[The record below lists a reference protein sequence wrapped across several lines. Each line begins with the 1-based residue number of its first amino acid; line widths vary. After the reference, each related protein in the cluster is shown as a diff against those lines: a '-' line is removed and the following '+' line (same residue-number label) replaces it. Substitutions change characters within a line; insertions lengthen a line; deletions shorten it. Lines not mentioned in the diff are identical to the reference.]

1 MEEEFLKR
9 YEEIMQLFDIVSAK
23 GYCIEEVE
31 DAEKIVGTIPI
42 ALKIFYLNYGKSD
55 TLQHLQDE
63 LILPN
68 RYPALLNPEYLIF
81 FDENQGVC
89 QAGIKK
95 EETLLP
101 DPPVYVSMDGGE
113 WILSADKVS
122 DFLVAMF
129 GYQASICLE
138 YSPEEIYFITAQ
150 EKERISKIFKT
161 RAERFKNWFECNITL
176 YGDNQHG
183 RIAIMEQ
190 ESGDMQMNYAA
201 NTKSEYQRMKTL
213 LEGIGEAI

>member
-31 DAEKIVGTIPI
+31 DV
-42 ALKIFYLNYGKSD
+42 
-55 TLQHLQDE
+55 
-63 LILPN
+63 
-68 RYPALLNPEYLIF
+68 YLIF